1 MEVRGRSRCGRK
13 TLVPRTC
20 QGLESMLQSLEE
32 RAGRELV
39 WNRDSGWFKGV
50 VLSSLE
56 VLGTGT
62 KRKGAWISSYL
73 KGEAGKESRRE
84 EELTKKES
92 TSGMV
97 QVLSVESSVLRCQ

>member
-32 RAGRELV
+32 RAGREPV
-39 WNRDSGWFKGV
+39 WNRDPGLFKGV

-56 VLGTGT
+56 VLGAGT
-62 KRKGAWISSYL
+62 KKKGAWVSSRL
-73 KGEAGKESRRE
+73 KERAGKESRRD

-92 TSGMV
+92 TSDKV
-97 QVLSVESSVLRCQ
+97 